1 MLVRFAGL
9 LSPAY
14 SECRAVFFV
23 FVLRERSDSTVSE
36 KIRGVCV
43 CICTIK
49 RFLYIYGHDGCILSG
64 VYAHGLSLLSVFC
77 FALFCFV
84 FVYVFVAV
92 CRCCRVVLARR
103 VLCECM

>member
-49 RFLYIYGHDGCILSG
+49 RFLYIYTDMMVVFYQ
-64 VYAHGLSLLSVFC
+64 VYMLMV
-77 FALFCFV
+77 
-84 FVYVFVAV
+84 
-92 CRCCRVVLARR
+92 
-103 VLCECM
+103 